1 MAIYGGVM
9 YKVVEVRMR
18 EAGRMHYFNCGEQAC
33 PVSEYVIV
41 EADRGEDYGLIMSEP
56 EMILDSEVE
65 RPLRAIIRRLTPADE
80 AKIADNK
87 RDAKAAMETCN
98 AKIAE
103 RKLPMKLI
111 EVEYSFD
118 RSRII
123 FYFTAEGR
131 VDFRELVRDLA
142 SRFKARIEMRQIGV
156 RDEARMLGGIGCCG
170 RQLCCATFLKD
181 FEAVNIRMAKEQRLP
196 LNPSKISGL
205 CGRLLCCLRYEFETY
220 RELQRGMPKEGTV
233 VATALGEGRVR
244 EINILKQRVSV
255 ELENGNVIQVGI
267 KEISRPKG
275 KDAPA

>member
-1 MAIYGGVM
+1 MHR
-9 YKVVEVRMR
+9 VVQVRLR
-18 EAGRMHYFNCGEQAC
+18 ESGRVRYYNCGEASY
-33 PVSEYVIV
+33 PVGEYVVV
-41 EADRGEDYGLIMSEP
+41 EADRGEDYGLVMSEP
-56 EMILDSEVE
+56 ETTPDAEVE
-65 RPLRAIIRRLTPADE
+65 QPLRNVLRPLNPADRE
-80 AKIADNK
+80 RIKGN
-87 RDAKAAMETCN
+87 RREGRAALTVCA

-111 EVEYSFD
+111 DVEYSFD
-118 RSRII
+118 RSKII

-142 SRFKARIEMRQIGV
+142 AHFKARIELRQIGV
-156 RDEARMLGGIGCCG
+156 RDEARMLGWIGCCG

-233 VATALGEGRVR
+233 VATSQGEGRVR
-244 EINILKQRVSV
+244 DVNLLRQSVGV
-255 ELENGNVIQVGI
+255 ELENGRVVQMDV
-267 KEISRPKG
+267 KEVSRPKG
-275 KDAPA
+275 RKPKG

>member
-1 MAIYGGVM
+1 M
-9 YKVVEVRMR
+9 YRVVEVRLR
-18 EAGRMHYFNCGEQAC
+18 ESGRVQYYNCGEASY
-33 PVSEYVIV
+33 PVGEYVIV
-41 EADRGEDYGLIMSEP
+41 EADRGEDYGLVMSET
-56 EMILDSEVE
+56 ETILDGEVE
-65 RPLRAIIRRLTPADE
+65 QPLRNVVRRLNPADRE
-80 AKIADNK
+80 RIKGN
-87 RDAKAAMETCN
+87 RREGHAALGVCA

-111 EVEYSFD
+111 DVEYSFD
-118 RSRII
+118 RSKII

-142 SRFKARIEMRQIGV
+142 AHFKARIELRQIGV

-233 VATALGEGRVR
+233 VATPQGEGRVR
-244 EINILKQRVSV
+244 DVNLLRQSVGV
-255 ELENGNVIQVGI
+255 ELGNGRVVQMGV
-267 KEISRPKG
+267 KEVSRPKG
-275 KDAPA
+275 RKPK